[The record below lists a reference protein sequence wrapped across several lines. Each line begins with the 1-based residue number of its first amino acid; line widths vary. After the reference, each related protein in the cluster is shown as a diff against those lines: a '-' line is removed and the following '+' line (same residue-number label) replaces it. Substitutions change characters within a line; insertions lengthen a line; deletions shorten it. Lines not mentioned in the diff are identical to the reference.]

1 MIYVLLF
8 TAFLFTISNL
18 TNATSDITL
27 DELFD
32 RNFLSG
38 NIKINKELLKSIC
51 ICLCNIEKMEDKTLD
66 DFCNITKYIYSYCQ
80 ENSLLEVDKNFV
92 NWYITKIY
100 QN

>member
-1 MIYVLLF
+1 MNC
-8 TAFLFTISNL
+8 S
-18 TNATSDITL
+18 L